1 MNWEVIGASIPK
13 LLAGAGLTLELV
25 GLGLAIGLVIA
36 IPLALAR
43 VSGRWWLNGPAY
55 GYIFFFRG
63 TPLLVQIFL
72 IYYGLSQFQGIR
84 QSVLWPILREPF
96 WCAIIAFALNTAG
109 YTGEIIRGG
118 IRGIPHGEIE
128 AARAIGMSRVLL
140 FRRIILPR
148 AFRLALPA
156 YGNEIII
163 LLKSSALASTITLLD
178 LTGVARTIIA
188 RTYMPIELFVMAG
201 AIYLVITFLITRAIR
216 ALEHRLSPHTRP
228 PKPA

>member
-25 GLGLAIGLVIA
+25 GLGLAIGLIIA

-72 IYYGLSQFQGIR
+72 IYYGLSQFPGIR
-84 QSVLWPILREPF
+84 QSALWLILREPF
-96 WCAIIAFALNTAG
+96 WCAIIAFALNTAA
-109 YTGEIIRGG
+109 YTGEIIQGG

-128 AARAIGMSRVLL
+128 AARAIGMSRLLL

-156 YGNEIII
+156 YGNEIVI

-201 AIYLVITFLITRAIR
+201 VIYLVITFLITRAIR
-216 ALEHRLSPHTRP
+216 ALEYRLSPHTRP